1 MLDLDVSFSHV
12 KFQVC
17 KMKGSEVTAVSAGD
31 VFSAIFSRLSG
42 DVHFCY
48 ILKNVHE
55 VWKHLIP
62 VIFYLKMADTHIQAL
77 TNTQPKTSVF
87 SRLI

>member
-31 VFSAIFSRLSG
+31 VFSAIFNITY
-42 DVHFCY
+42 FCMY
-48 ILKNVHE
+48 KN
-55 VWKHLIP
+55 KLFISYF
-62 VIFYLKMADTHIQAL
+62 IFQY
-77 TNTQPKTSVF
+77 NN
-87 SRLI
+87 